1 MRINY
6 RALRCSNCQKI
17 EAGRRILYRRR
28 KIVIDSES
36 CVGFNKGIDVY
47 GVLVKDDFGN
57 EFPGPIACVTAI
69 ICGESRIRISQ

>member
-1 MRINY
+1 MNDRT
-6 RALRCSNCQKI
+6 LRRSNCQKI
-17 EAGRRILYRRR
+17 EAGWRIFHRHR
-28 KIVIDSES
+28 KIVIDGES

-69 ICGESRIRISQ
+69 ICGESRIRIAQ